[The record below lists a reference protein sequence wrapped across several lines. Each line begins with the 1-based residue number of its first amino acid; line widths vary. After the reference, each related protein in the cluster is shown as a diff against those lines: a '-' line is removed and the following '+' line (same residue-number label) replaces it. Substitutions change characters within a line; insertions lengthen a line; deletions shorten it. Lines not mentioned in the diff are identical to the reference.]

1 MESSKDMDNFLQDTG
16 QNDSWSAKQP
26 SPKTPSSQFSPFSPY
41 MNSSFINSP
50 SPTETSNSNSRF
62 ANPLQAIYV
71 GNGPSNSTNLDTAAS
86 GEGINNNN
94 NNNNNSNNSAQLDED
109 LDDEDYGGGNLDTEG
124 TSPNSPPAL
133 DEQGNPIK
141 IRKKPGRKPNPAS
154 PALRK
159 AQNRAAQRAFRE
171 RKGTV

>member
-16 QNDSWSAKQP
+16 QNDSWSTKQP

-50 SPTETSNSNSRF
+50 SPTETSNGNSRF
-62 ANPLQAIYV
+62 TNPLQAIYV
-71 GNGPSNSTNLDTAAS
+71 GNGSSNSTNLDTTNS
-86 GEGINNNN
+86 GEG
-94 NNNNNSNNSAQLDED
+94 NNNNNSSAQLDED
-109 LDDEDYGGGNLDTEG
+109 LDDEDYGGGNLETEG